1 MPLLCILFSFLFWYI
16 FNFINLCKFLL
27 KKLIRLLA
35 SRFPKF
41 WISTSSFCLSYIVCI
56 VSVSIS
62 TFYLGCTDAA
72 KRPPH
77 LRSTHKGHLCLRV
90 RAASSFFFFCFT
102 TCINTR
108 KIRSIRTNQGQIG
121 PYRSQPPIPT
131 PTGQFNPKFKKKK
144 KKVRNAPFGRNN
156 NKRCKMHRLDKN
168 NKTLYHLQSAAL
180 SFLTSHLQLSLT
192 LWSLIFVLHAT
203 ACYLC
208 SPSPL
213 SHTISLSH
221 SHNLTHILGD
231 PLSSLKLK
239 YQSQAFNLSFSQLS
253 HALTITQC
261 VCDSVI

>member
-1 MPLLCILFSFLFWYI
+1 MYCVRVNFYFLFGMHGRS
-16 FNFINLCKFLL
+16 KTPTA
-27 KKLIRLLA
+27 LA
-35 SRFPKF
+35 FDTQGTP
-41 WISTSSFCLSYIVCI
+41 LP
-56 VSVSIS
+56 
-62 TFYLGCTDAA
+62 A
-72 KRPPH
+72 RPCCVQ
-77 LRSTHKGHLCLRV
+77 L
-90 RAASSFFFFCFT
+90 FFFFVSRLAS
-102 TCINTR
+102 TR
-108 KIRSIRTNQGQIG
+108 VKSGRSAPIRAKLVRIGRNHRYLRQPANSIRN
-121 PYRSQPPIPT
+121 S
-131 PTGQFNPKFKKKK
+131 KKK

-203 ACYLC
+203 ACCLC

-239 YQSQAFNLSFSQLS
+239 YQSQAFNLSFS
-253 HALTITQC
+253 
-261 VCDSVI
+261 